1 MGKSTYKWPFS
12 IATLNYQRVSPEKRG
27 KKSENC
33 EPFLGIQL
41 QTLAPPDQTRL
52 NLHLVTSS
60 FFLVVFPYFWTNKP
74 HESSINKHH
83 VGWSKYHEVIQQIPI
98 RWQELLLDWQIVV
111 PVQVF
116 DFLTLNLRTTKTRRW
131 TTRPRWKKDF
141 SGCLKTWC
149 IYIYVCVYQ
158 W

>member
-1 MGKSTYKWPFS
+1 MAIFNSYVKLPDGITREEGEKKWKLR
-12 IATLNYQRVSPEKRG
+12 TVSG
-27 KKSENC
+27 DSASD
-33 EPFLGIQL
+33 LGP
-41 QTLAPPDQTRL
+41 PPDQTRL

-74 HESSINKHH
+74 YESSINKHH

-111 PVQVF
+111 RVQVF

-149 IYIYVCVYQ
+149 IYIYMCVCVYQ